1 MEFKRRIFTSKST
14 KIFNYWKQ
22 KFKLLKKILTTISY
36 KNKEKNKL
44 AKKHQEWEWLL
55 EIKKNNKKTGME
67 KKSKRPRRSLR
78 LRRKKKKIL
87 YKLNQEQ
94 T

>member
-14 KIFNYWKQ
+14 KIFNYYKQ
-22 KFKLLKKILTTISY
+22 KFKLLKKILMTIFY
-36 KNKEKNKL
+36 KNKEKNKP

-55 EIKKNNKKTGME
+55 EIKKNNKKTAME
-67 KKSKRPRRSLR
+67 KKSKRPRRSLW
-78 LRRKKKKIL
+78 LRRKKKRIL